1 MKRYHP
7 VLVFLHWLLVIMI
20 LMGLIMGGNVLSETA
35 NSDPQKIAYLRIHM
49 SMGMLIL
56 ILMVVRLI
64 VRIFTCHPPQVDIG
78 NVVFNKLGVVMHY
91 LLYGV
96 IFLMGATGIVI
107 AIMTGLPDIIFAGS
121 GEPLPLSF
129 GGLQARVDH
138 GVLSLLLKVLI
149 VVHITAFIYH
159 QFVRK
164 DQLFSRMWFGRRQ

>member
-49 SMGMLIL
+49 LMGMLIL

-78 NVVFNKLGVVMHY
+78 NVVFNKLGVAMHY

-96 IFLMGATGIVI
+96 IFLMGATGIVT
-107 AIMTGLPDIIFAGS
+107 AIITGLPDIIFAGS
-121 GEPLPLSF
+121 GALNCHYLGSCLRRHQES
-129 GGLQARVDH
+129 GAG
-138 GVLSLLLKVLI
+138 
-149 VVHITAFIYH
+149 ITCTHTHRNA
-159 QFVRK
+159 
-164 DQLFSRMWFGRRQ
+164 GA